1 MTNLFANLLH
11 GHAPTGGARELL
23 FSFVVVLTAI
33 LTGAPSLSP
42 RWPRA
47 WNPSSPPGP
56 WDLDF

>member
-33 LTGAPSLSP
+33 LTGARRDGDYPRRYSLVRS
-42 RWPRA
+42 RKA
-47 WNPSSPPGP
+47 SV
-56 WDLDF
+56 